1 MNFKTLQFFV
11 IALIFSA
18 SAQAEVTLS
27 IECGVSPTGAKV
39 KVSAFLKGPITKE
52 SGKRVTTYFESLF
65 RPQFFWEPC
74 SNYAKAQLS
83 FSIVIDS
90 TGGDIDSALIIAEK
104 LLSLGPHGYVNI
116 PQDAKCLSACVLILA
131 GAQNRRVHP
140 SSTVGI
146 HRPYLP
152 EATPISRSNMQAMY
166 SALTKRLQDFFDR
179 AGADGTLAQHMMRV
193 PPEQMQVLSTEQMT
207 KYGLLESS
215 AAVQESNAM
224 DEALSLG
231 ISRQEL
237 AQRTA
242 HARRVCGPDACKA
255 AREVTEACVNYVW
268 CMKVQKGKPAQS
280 Q

>member
-1 MNFKTLQFFV
+1 
-11 IALIFSA
+11 
-18 SAQAEVTLS
+18 
-27 IECGVSPTGAKV
+27 
-39 KVSAFLKGPITKE
+39 
-52 SGKRVTTYFESLF
+52 
-65 RPQFFWEPC
+65 
-74 SNYAKAQLS
+74 
-83 FSIVIDS
+83 
-90 TGGDIDSALIIAEK
+90 
-104 LLSLGPHGYVNI
+104 
-116 PQDAKCLSACVLILA
+116 
-131 GAQNRRVHP
+131 
-140 SSTVGI
+140 
-146 HRPYLP
+146 
-152 EATPISRSNMQAMY
+152 MQAMY